1 MNARLLL
8 PLLLA
13 CGCAEHRAKPPE
25 LRSTAVDTVVVDR
38 AFTDS
43 LFQVFIRGNDG
54 AEPGDALFVGQ
65 ASRLIG
71 SAFAVER
78 RADGRRGVSAREA
91 SGIRLRWRSLT
102 PDVVAVDS
110 VGRVRALRPGAGL
123 VEAAAFLAGAGS
135 SAAPVA
141 LDTMPFR
148 VLAPDPARVGPR
160 FTEVSATHTSD
171 AYETCGITTGGEVAC
186 LPSPAIVEA
195 PGGGDRGIRVLPRPE
210 ETRFHGVA
218 TGFGFV
224 CALDAEGRAFCW
236 GNNEWGQLG
245 RRGDGADGAA
255 RPAATAARFTRL
267 SAGRDHACGV
277 TTKRV
282 VLCWGLDSNGSL
294 GPAAVDRCTV
304 WFQPRPHRSTR
315 APAACAR
322 TPRRVPLPGPA
333 LDVAAGDDHTCAL
346 TVKGGLHCWGQVH
359 DIRFRSRTPRRIDI
373 EPAGVRLERIA
384 SGSAHL
390 CGLDGGGT
398 MYCWGRNWAGQLGA
412 AVGQEGSRRLAPV
425 PGVPPLRALTAGAEH
440 TCGIARSADAF
451 CWGNNF
457 NGQLG
462 GGTWKVNEPARVAG
476 GLAWS
481 AIAAGHSH
489 SCGVVSTGALYCWGS
504 GLAFRWEPGSYHEQP
519 EPFAVSG
526 WR

>member
-1 MNARLLL
+1 MNARRIL

-13 CGCAEHRAKPPE
+13 CGCAEHRAEPPE
-25 LRSTAVDTVVVDR
+25 LRSAGVDTVVVER
-38 AFTDS
+38 AFPDS
-43 LFQVFIRGNDG
+43 TFAVFIRGNDG

-71 SAFAVER
+71 SAVAVER
-78 RADGRRGVSAREA
+78 MADGGPGGSVHDAA
-91 SGIRLRWRSLT
+91 GARLRWRSLT

-110 VGRVRALRPGAGL
+110 VGRVHALRPGAGL

-141 LDTMPFR
+141 VDTMPFR
-148 VLAPDPARVGPR
+148 VLARDPARMGPR
-160 FTEVSATHTSD
+160 FTEVSAAHTSD
-171 AYETCGITTGGEVAC
+171 VYETCGITIDGEVAC
-186 LPSPAIVEA
+186 LPSPAVAEA
-195 PGGGDRGIRVLPRPE
+195 PGGGGIRVLPRPE
-210 ETRFHGVA
+210 GTRFHGVV

-245 RRGDGADGAA
+245 RRGDGADGAV
-255 RPAATAARFTRL
+255 RPVATAARFTRL

-294 GPAAVDRCTV
+294 GPVSVDRCTI

-333 LDVAAGDDHTCAL
+333 LDVAAGDSHTCAL
-346 TVKGGLHCWGQVH
+346 TVKGELHCWGYVYN
-359 DIRFRSRTPRRIDI
+359 IRFRSRRPRRI
-373 EPAGVRLERIA
+373 EAAGTRLERIA
-384 SGSAHL
+384 SGSDHV
-390 CGLDGGGT
+390 CGVDGGGT
-398 MYCWGRNWAGQLGA
+398 TYCWGRNWTGQLGA
-412 AVGQEGSRRLAPV
+412 ASGREGSRRLARV
-425 PGVPPLRALTAGAEH
+425 PGVPPLRTLTAGAEH

-451 CWGNNF
+451 CWGDNF

-462 GGTWKVNEPARVAG
+462 GGTWRVNEPAQVAG

-481 AIAAGHSH
+481 AIAAGDSH
-489 SCGVVSTGALYCWGS
+489 TCGVASTGALYCWGS